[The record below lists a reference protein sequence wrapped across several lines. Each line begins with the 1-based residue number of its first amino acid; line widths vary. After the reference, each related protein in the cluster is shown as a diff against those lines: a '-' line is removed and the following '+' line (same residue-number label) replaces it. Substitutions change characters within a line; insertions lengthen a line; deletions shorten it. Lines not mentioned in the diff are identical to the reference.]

1 MFIQTTC
8 RANKC
13 DIETVFLFAGGGD
26 DPECYELVLNVVRER
41 LSWTHGTKRSLVMIG
56 DALPHPPTDP
66 QNRRKLD
73 WKVEAKKL
81 HDDLGVRIYAVQ
93 ALNRSS

>member
-1 MFIQTTC
+1 MIKKLYSVYC
-8 RANKC
+8 R
-13 DIETVFLFAGGGD
+13 FLFTAGGD
-26 DPECYELVLNVVRER
+26 EPECYELVLNEVRKN

-56 DALPHPPTDP
+56 DATPHPPTDP

-93 ALNRSS
+93 ALNRFG

>member
-1 MFIQTTC
+1 MSIQTTC

-13 DIETVFLFAGGGD
+13 DIENVFLFAGGGD

-66 QNRRKLD
+66 QNTWKLD
-73 WKVEAKKL
+73 WRVEAQKL
-81 HDDLGVRIYAVQ
+81 YHILGVRIYAVQ
-93 ALNRSS
+93 ALNQPS